1 MCHHVNNVERAAEEL
16 LKWTKRGPKWNYAV
30 RICMACLADQMPT
43 QEARKAF
50 ESAANE
56 EGMFLTRPSMPRTRP
71 SRSPDP
77 VAYAAFDFLVASRN
91 SAFQIGN
98 TLRQEI
104 ASNGKFSATE
114 QHGKR
119 GKGCRVSHHQRGV
132 TSITAI
138 RSCIEHRHSQPSTG
152 GVESELIATP
162 PGRRWAS
169 SVGSSTPTAWA
180 SATAIAALRRRPM
193 ALARVRRHGAFIG
206 RSFEWVI
213 EVTEFEP
220 GRLVR
225 MKYVSGPFA
234 GGVDYSILPVGEGS
248 EVVIRNY
255 GNANFWFPF
264 MAAMMRASVQAGRLE
279 RLVA

>member
-1 MCHHVNNVERAAEEL
+1 M
-16 LKWTKRGPKWNYAV
+16 
-30 RICMACLADQMPT
+30 
-43 QEARKAF
+43 
-50 ESAANE
+50 
-56 EGMFLTRPSMPRTRP
+56 
-71 SRSPDP
+71 
-77 VAYAAFDFLVASRN
+77 
-91 SAFQIGN
+91 
-98 TLRQEI
+98 
-104 ASNGKFSATE
+104 GKF
-114 QHGKR
+114 
-119 GKGCRVSHHQRGV
+119 
-132 TSITAI
+132 
-138 RSCIEHRHSQPSTG
+138 G
-152 GVESELIATP
+152 GVVNADRLGLSHRDCRITP
-162 PGRRWAS
+162 PPYGT
-169 SVGSSTPTAWA
+169 GT
-180 SATAIAALRRRPM
+180 
-193 ALARVRRHGAFIG
+193 RVRRHGAFIG